1 MTKRVENWGPE
12 GFFLGML
19 VGAVIGAG
27 VAILL
32 ASETGSRLRE
42 GLADRVDQALM
53 ARLSQ
58 VEDAGAKEG

>member
-42 GLADRVDQALM
+42 GLANRVDSLRQTAKDKW
-53 ARLSQ
+53 
-58 VEDAGAKEG
+58 EDAGAKEG